1 MTIEMPYDY
10 GVRILRMVNFARAG
24 IEAKMVEGSIID
36 IDTHV
41 AIEKCAGLEDAISKA
56 HLAEKQLF
64 FGLLQ
69 KDFIATLNP
78 VY

>member
-1 MTIEMPYDY
+1 
-10 GVRILRMVNFARAG
+10 
-24 IEAKMVEGSIID
+24 
-36 IDTHV
+36 V
-41 AIEKCAGLEDAISKA
+41 AVEKCAGLEDAISKA

-69 KDFIATLNP
+69 QDFIETLNP